1 MRRTGALALIFIAV
15 LAFAPAA
22 LVAQAADAPTIVL
35 PGTETFVQAPAPYP
49 AGAMLAVLAGDP
61 SKSGSMYTVRLKV
74 PAGVKIA
81 PHTHTDTENVT
92 VVSGSLMV
100 GIGATFDAAHMK
112 ELPAGSFVS
121 IPANMPHFA
130 MAKGDTLL
138 QVSGMG
144 PAVMTLTK

>member
-1 MRRTGALALIFIAV
+1 MLRRFALVLIAALAI
-15 LAFAPAA
+15 APA
-22 LVAQAADAPTIVL
+22 AQAADAPTIVL

-49 AGAMLAVLAGDP
+49 AGAMLSVLAGDP
-61 SKSGSMYTVRLKV
+61 SKAGSMYTVRLKL
-74 PAGVKIA
+74 PANVRIA

-92 VVSGSLMV
+92 VVSGSLLV

-121 IPANMPHFA
+121 IPAGTPHFA

-138 QVSGMG
+138 QVTGMG
-144 PAVMTLTK
+144 PAVMTLTP